1 MNKRRKMIAISAAM
15 AFLTMA
21 IAISVIAPSD
31 TDQVE
36 AAPTEIEIAPGM
48 RYTYTPTYPSDLT
61 VTTTIETQG
70 IGVATNGTWG
80 AMSGGTL
87 TVDVPAETAPGTV
100 YNVKLKAVSTNPS
113 QTAYIEIK
121 FVVTGNLTVSG
132 SQANIVAGSAITMTP
147 SASGMGTITWAV
159 KGTLP
164 AGLTLDPATGKVTG
178 TPTGL
183 GSKTI
188 SLTATTSY
196 GETKDLNVTFSIVS
210 VLAPTNSP
218 TNGAIIYAL

>member
-1 MNKRRKMIAISAAM
+1 MNTNKKIMGLLVAM
-15 AFLTMA
+15 AVLAVPCFCLMG
-21 IAISVIAPSD
+21 SSYES
-31 TDQVE
+31 E
-36 AAPTEIEIAPGM
+36 AAPTEITIAPGM

-61 VTTTIETQG
+61 VTTTIDAQG
-70 IGVATNGTWG
+70 IGAATNGTWG
-80 AMSGGTL
+80 SMSGGTL
-87 TVDVPAETAPGTV
+87 IVNVPAETAPGTV

-218 TNGAIIYAL
+218 TNGALIYAL